1 MADTDCRN
9 QKVNRIKTIIAG
21 IALLCLLP
29 FRMWAHQS
37 GSPPDFY
44 QTTPFALAVGLA
56 ILGLAAILYAIGV
69 RRVEK
74 RKQELTLL
82 LEERT
87 LALSESERRLAL
99 LAEESDRQ
107 INAQITESAHLKQVL
122 QAENYAL
129 QVENQ
134 ALQQAEERLR
144 RDKEEAEATSNAKG
158 EFLAY
163 MSHEIRTPVNG
174 VIGMTRLALA
184 TQPNLEQKEYLEVI
198 EASASALLK
207 IINDVLDFSKVEAR
221 KLHLEHVPF
230 DLRQNLQQTL
240 RLFAARARE
249 KGIELRESINAPIPD
264 ALVGDPGR
272 LQQILVNLL
281 ENALKFTPS
290 GTVTV
295 SIRAL
300 EQNASDIKLKFSVA
314 DTGMGI
320 PKEKH
325 ALIFEAY
332 KQADGSTTRN
342 FGGTG
347 LGLSICSELVA
358 LMNGEIWV
366 ESEPEKGSCFYFTAV
381 LGVREERAEPN
392 AQSGPIDAFSE
403 KMPMKVLLVEDNPIN
418 QRLAL
423 RLLEKRGHHVTVAG
437 NGREAL
443 ETLERFAWNFDA
455 VLMDIQMP
463 EMDGLEATREIRRLE
478 SFGTGHLPIIAVTAH
493 ALKRDRERCLG
504 AGMDNYVSKP
514 IDSELLLRLLQ
525 DIAPVRPIPAKE
537 PFATHAT

>member
-37 GSPPDFY
+37 GPPPDFY
-44 QTTPFALAVGLA
+44 QTTPLALAMGLA

-87 LALSESERRLAL
+87 LALSESERRLSL

-249 KGIELRESINAPIPD
+249 KGIELRESINTPIPD

-392 AQSGPIDAFSE
+392 AQSGPIDTFSE

>member
-1 MADTDCRN
+1 MKRTKSTYFVAA
-9 QKVNRIKTIIAG
+9 I
-21 IALLCLLP
+21 LCLLP
-29 FRMWAHQS
+29 LPMWAHQS
-37 GSPPDFY
+37 GAHADFSPATAF
-44 QTTPFALAVGLA
+44 TLLLALAV
-56 ILGLAAILYAIGV
+56 LAAALCASSARRLQ
-69 RRVEK
+69 RRVK
-74 RKQELTLL
+74 KLTEL

-87 LALSESERRLAL
+87 LALSESESRHGRLQDELDQRVSERTIEYTRRNKA
-99 LAEESDRQ
+99 
-107 INAQITESAHLKQVL
+107 L
-122 QAENYAL
+122 QAEN
-129 QVENQ
+129 QERRRT
-134 ALQQAEERLR
+134 EEKLKRE
-144 RDKEEAEATSNAKG
+144 KEGAEAASNAKG

-163 MSHEIRTPVNG
+163 MSHEIRTPMNG

-198 EASASALLK
+198 QSSAGALLK

-221 KLHLEHVPF
+221 KLHLEQIPF
-230 DLRQNLQQTL
+230 DLRQNLQQTF
-240 RLFAARARE
+240 RLFGARVRE
-249 KGIELRESINAPIPD
+249 KGIELRQSINSGVPN
-264 ALVGDPGR
+264 ALIGDPGR

-281 ENALKFTPS
+281 ENAMKFTSS

-300 EQNASDIKLKFSVA
+300 EQSESIIKLKFAVA

-325 ALIFEAY
+325 AQIFEAY
-332 KQADGSTTRN
+332 KQADGSSTRK

-347 LGLSICSELVA
+347 LGLTICSELVA

-366 ESEPEKGSCFYFTAV
+366 ESEPEKGSCFYFTAA
-381 LGVREERAEPN
+381 LGMQEKQPEAAAEN
-392 AQSGPIDAFSE
+392 APENTLFE

-423 RLLEKRGHHVTVAG
+423 RLLEKHGHHVTVAG

-463 EMDGLEATREIRRLE
+463 EMDGLETTREIRRIE
-478 SFGTGHLPIIAVTAH
+478 ASGTGHLPIIAVTAH

-504 AGMDNYVSKP
+504 AGMDDYVSKP
-514 IDSELLLRLLQ
+514 IDSELLLRLLR
-525 DIAPVRPIPAKE
+525 DIAPAKSVLVGDPMTTRE
-537 PFATHAT
+537 V